1 MEEILCDGI
10 MYHNTS
16 FLLTLKVD
24 YFYISKNFKKQTYKN
39 TMCGAFSLH
48 GLR

>member
-39 TMCGAFSLH
+39 TTH
-48 GLR
+48 